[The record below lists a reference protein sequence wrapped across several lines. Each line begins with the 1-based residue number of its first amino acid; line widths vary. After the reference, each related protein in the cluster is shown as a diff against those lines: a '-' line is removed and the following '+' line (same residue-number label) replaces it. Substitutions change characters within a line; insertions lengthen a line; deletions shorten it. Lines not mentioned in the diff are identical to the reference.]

1 MKMHRTI
8 AVGHRV
14 ERAIVLALA
23 GLAFTAIAAEPPPK
37 PFAEG
42 KPDLGKSI
50 ATRDCDACH
59 ARQFGGDPA
68 KIYLRPEHKV
78 KTPAQL
84 LSQVRVCNTQLGTNY
99 FPEEEAHVAAYLN
112 LHFYRFKP

>member
-1 MKMHRTI
+1 
-8 AVGHRV
+8 
-14 ERAIVLALA
+14 LLLFA
-23 GLAFTAIAAEPPPK
+23 GLSLPAGAAEPQPK

-42 KPDLGKSI
+42 NAELGKAI

-68 KIYLRPEHKV
+68 RIYLRPEHKV
-78 KTPAQL
+78 KTPTQL
-84 LSQVRVCNTQLGTNY
+84 LSQVRVCNTQLGTHY

-112 LHFYRFKP
+112 LHFYKFRP

>member
-1 MKMHRTI
+1 MKMLRTI
-8 AVGHRV
+8 PARHRAA
-14 ERAIVLALA
+14 RAAVLALA
-23 GLAFTAIAAEPPPK
+23 GVAFAAIAAEPQPK
-37 PFAEG
+37 AFAEG
-42 KPDLGKSI
+42 KPDLGKPI
-50 ATRDCDACH
+50 ANRDCDACH

-84 LSQVRVCNTQLGTNY
+84 LSQVRVCNTQLGTHY

-112 LHFYRFKP
+112 LHFYKFKP

>member
-1 MKMHRTI
+1 MKRRRTI
-8 AVGHRV
+8 PARHRAACAAVLV
-14 ERAIVLALA
+14 LA
-23 GLAFTAIAAEPPPK
+23 GLSLVAIAAEPQPK
-37 PFAEG
+37 PFADG
-42 KPDLGKSI
+42 KPDLGKPI
-50 ATRDCDACH
+50 ANRDCDACH

-68 KIYLRPEHKV
+68 KIYVRPEHKV

-112 LHFYRFKP
+112 LHFYKFKQ

>member
-1 MKMHRTI
+1 VGARRTDVSKRRASR
-8 AVGHRV
+8 AV
-14 ERAIVLALA
+14 ALLVFA
-23 GLAFTAIAAEPPPK
+23 GVACSAAAAEPPPK

-42 KPDLGKSI
+42 NAELGKPI
-50 ATRDCDACH
+50 AHRDCDACH

-68 KIYLRPEHKV
+68 KIYLRPDHKV

-84 LSQVRVCNTQLGTNY
+84 LSQVRVCNTQLGTHY

-112 LHFYRFKP
+112 LHFYKFK

>member
-1 MKMHRTI
+1 MKMLRTI
-8 AVGHRV
+8 LARHRAA
-14 ERAIVLALA
+14 RAAVLALA
-23 GLAFTAIAAEPPPK
+23 GVAFAAIAAEPQPK
-37 PFAEG
+37 AFAEG
-42 KPDLGKSI
+42 KPDLGKPI
-50 ATRDCDACH
+50 ANRDCDACH

-84 LSQVRVCNTQLGTNY
+84 LSQVRVCNTQLGTHY

-112 LHFYRFKP
+112 LHFYKFKP